1 MSVIRRQGIKNT
13 VYTYLG
19 IILGVLSTLY
29 IQPFF
34 LTKEQVGITRLI
46 ITVSAIL
53 TSFSC
58 LGITGLVTR
67 FFPLFHDSEKKHNGF
82 FTVAVAVPLLGFALC
97 LLFVKI
103 FEEKL
108 VGLYG
113 NNGPLLSVY
122 FWPIMLSALFNCL
135 VFAFNAYCNAI
146 QKSTIPTLI
155 NEVYNRVALI
165 GCILLFSYGITT
177 QNQYIY
183 SLSAIFIVQM
193 LLLLAAISVYD
204 HPKINP
210 TFFFNNTHLPEMVRY
225 SLVATFMQIAG
236 VCLKFIDI
244 FFVGKY
250 KDLDQVGVYSIAAF
264 IGLVLET
271 PLGAIEKIAGAKI
284 ARLFAAKDLKGIQ
297 KIYTLSSKYLMVFCG
312 LLGCIL
318 VSCIEPTLGLLPGGY
333 QEGTWVTIIIC
344 IGAFFNAAT
353 GVNYSILNYSN
364 QYKLG
369 ALFYF
374 GLLVLTCLLN
384 IWLIPTFGIM
394 GAAIATATASV
405 LHNILRYSLIKWKLN
420 MQPFTKDTLRIL
432 IIIPFTLLLACLISI
447 DNPYLLIISRGA
459 ACVIVFVFLL
469 ILLKV
474 FSIAELKE
482 EFFSLKKTFF

>member
-19 IILGVLSTLY
+19 ILLGVVSTLY

-34 LTKEQVGITRLI
+34 LTKEQIGITRLV
-46 ITVSAIL
+46 ITVAAIL

-58 LGITGLVTR
+58 LGVTGLITR

-82 FTVAVAVPLLGFALC
+82 FTVSIAFPVIGFVACLAVL
-97 LLFVKI
+97 LLFQDS
-103 FEEKL
+103 
-108 VGLYG
+108 
-113 NNGPLLSVY
+113 LLSFYGANASVLKEY
-122 FWPIMLSALFNCL
+122 FWPIALTAFFNCL
-135 VFAFNAYCNAI
+135 VFSFTAYCNAI

-155 NEVYNRVALI
+155 NEVVNRVGLI
-165 GCILLFSYGITT
+165 TCILLFFYSITT

-183 SLSAIFIVQM
+183 SLSMIFLVQVF
-193 LLLLAAISVYD
+193 LLFLIIAKFD

-210 TFFFNNTHLPEMVRY
+210 AFFSNNAHLAEMLRY
-225 SLVATFMQIAG
+225 AGIATFMQIAG
-236 VCLKFIDI
+236 VCLKFVDI

-250 KDLDQVGVYSIAAF
+250 KDLEQVGIYSIAAF

-271 PLGAIEKIAGAKI
+271 PLNAIEKIAGAKV
-284 ARLFAAKDLKGIQ
+284 ARLFAAKDLEGIN
-297 KIYTLSSKYLMVFCG
+297 KIYILSAKYLMVFCG

-333 QEGTWVTIIIC
+333 AEGTWVTIIIC

-364 QYKLG
+364 VYKLG

-374 GLLVLTCLLN
+374 GLLVLTCALN
-384 IWLIPTFGIM
+384 IWLIPTYGIM

-405 LHNILRYSLIKWKLN
+405 LHNILRFGIIKWKLN
-420 MQPFTKDTLRIL
+420 MQPFNRETAKILL
-432 IIIPFTLLLACLISI
+432 IIPITLFLACLINVA
-447 DNPYLLIISRGA
+447 NPYFVIFLRGLA
-459 ACVIVFVFLL
+459 SAVIFVLLL
-469 ILLKV
+469 ILFKV
-474 FSIAELKE
+474 FSLAELKE